1 MRRLLLS
8 ALPLFLAA
16 GQAGAQ
22 SYTLNEG
29 FEGADVPPSGWTM
42 RVGSD
47 ATTNKYKWEQVKYTS
62 NPLNLRSG
70 YTHGGD
76 YAMMVSSGKNNA
88 TYGSPD
94 SWLITPLVGVNAG
107 DYLSFMMAY
116 APVFNAVATVP
127 EDQRIKFAVL
137 VSTAGTDAEA
147 FTDTLAVFAPYSETD
162 WRQKVYSL
170 DKYAG
175 KKIYIAFHEFGNA
188 TVGPVTLNRTWIDD
202 VKVGQTASSD
212 FVATE
217 LVSPCKGPE
226 ASQNVTFKFA
236 NNGIA
241 PHGLTVSYKVNDGAT
256 TTEMIDPTTLTG
268 DTATYTFN
276 MPATLTEGDNTVK
289 VWATADNDGVHDN
302 DTLTTKVTIEKTFS
316 LPYEMTADNLGD
328 GWTYTYHSGK
338 LQKGTNVGWWQ
349 VPDYNTG
356 KYYWTYKTG
365 ASKESLLVGQWFKF
379 AKGKVKMN
387 LTYTSGTDVPL
398 TVTYDTS
405 DDADGS
411 KAASKE
417 FTLKAAAENGTS
429 DDILIDVPED
439 GKYKL
444 SFKVGSDYAGP
455 FVINT
460 LSLEKVA
467 QGDVAVTMAKTR
479 TTTAV
484 DTENSVFAT
493 VKNYSN
499 ENLTNIPVK
508 VEVDGDVVYTDTV
521 ASIASGE
528 ETTIMVGRNPD
539 KMKPSFGISF
549 ATEGTHTVKVY
560 SAFEN
565 DTDQSNDTVAVSVY
579 AYDKYAVPY
588 AESFEN
594 EKDNKCWTAEDKGGS
609 VLNWTIGSAKAGNV
623 NWAKDGEN
631 AAYMSSVANTEH
643 DAELESPYI
652 HVAEPGK
659 LRLSYYYT
667 TRMKATN
674 ATDTTFLEV
683 TLESVK
689 TDTIA
694 YENPDGVETYY
705 VECVY
710 DTTRCDTITDANVG
724 KYRQGYLLADIP
736 EAGDYYVTFRNY
748 GKGHD
753 VVLDDIRLDQ
763 AADLALIDARQT
775 AKSGYGNTVNTIA
788 AQIANHGAKPVSNFE
803 INLKTKLADG
813 TETVKTETYAQ
824 TLAAGDSI
832 TYYFK
837 DIDISA
843 ADTYT
848 YTVSVTASDD
858 TDDFNNTWTL
868 DPITSYANATLPYTA
883 DFDTDD
889 QQAQWTLNGTW
900 QTGVYSSS
908 SSAYNGTGAIS
919 HHKKAADE
927 NGDWAYSGCIEIP
940 AGTYDLSF
948 FYRTYLNGK
957 TSKMY
962 AQNFA
967 LYLGKEPS
975 AEAMTQNIYTSDAD
989 VVAPEK
995 RYKKVDETFTVE
1007 EDGKYYI
1014 GVKCTSSSAYGVLYI
1029 DNISIRESGVNAT
1042 ELKSYKAD
1050 FNEWHKY
1057 DPSSQFAQWIV
1068 SEDGSALETSQT
1080 VFNAGNPTLELPG
1093 LIVSPAFSVKKGC
1106 TLKYSFDYGMNVD
1119 DAANLTDAEKDKMGT
1134 LLYML
1139 NADNP
1144 DSLTVKLC
1152 GGSRVNSDDCGV
1164 AGSYKMTDDG
1174 VYYFAI
1180 RLTGADN
1187 CISETAK
1194 LTYNVANLEIS
1205 AEEPTGITSLNAS
1218 AEGKT
1223 EVYSSNGMLVG
1234 TFNSVA
1240 EAMKE
1245 CKGHGIYMIKSAAT
1259 GKTVKVVR

>member
-1 MRRLLLS
+1 M
-8 ALPLFLAA
+8 
-16 GQAGAQ
+16 
-22 SYTLNEG
+22 
-29 FEGADVPPSGWTM
+29 
-42 RVGSD
+42 
-47 ATTNKYKWEQVKYTS
+47 
-62 NPLNLRSG
+62 
-70 YTHGGD
+70 
-76 YAMMVSSGKNNA
+76 
-88 TYGSPD
+88 
-94 SWLITPLVGVNAG
+94 
-107 DYLSFMMAY
+107 
-116 APVFNAVATVP
+116 
-127 EDQRIKFAVL
+127 
-137 VSTAGTDAEA
+137 
-147 FTDTLAVFAPYSETD
+147 
-162 WRQKVYSL
+162 
-170 DKYAG
+170 
-175 KKIYIAFHEFGNA
+175 
-188 TVGPVTLNRTWIDD
+188 GPVTLNRTWIDD

-217 LVSPCKGPE
+217 LISPCKGPE

-241 PHGLTVSYKVNDGAT
+241 PHALTVSYKVNDGEK
-256 TTEMIDPTTLTG
+256 TTEMIDPTTLAG

-276 MPATLTEGDNTVK
+276 MPANLTEGENIVK
-289 VWATADNDGVHDN
+289 VWVTADNDAVHDN
-302 DTLTTKVTIEKTFS
+302 DTLSTKVTLEKTFS
-316 LPYEMTADNLGD
+316 LPYEMTADNLGT

-338 LQKGTNVGWWQ
+338 LARGTNVGWWQ
-349 VPDYNTG
+349 VPEFTTNE
-356 KYYWTYKTG
+356 YYWTYKTG
-365 ASKESLLVGQWFKF
+365 TTKESLLVGQWFEF
-379 AKGKVKMN
+379 AQGKVKMKF
-387 LTYTSGTDVPL
+387 TYTSGTDVPL

-411 KAASKE
+411 KAVSKE

-429 DDILIDVPED
+429 DDILLDVPED

-455 FVINT
+455 FVIKT
-460 LSLEKVA
+460 LSLDKVA
-467 QGDVAVTMAKTR
+467 QGDVAATEVYIK

-484 DTENSVFAT
+484 DTENQIAVK

-499 ENLTNIPVK
+499 EEMTNIPVK

-528 ETTIMVGRNPD
+528 EKAMLIGKNPD

-560 SAFEN
+560 TAFEN
-565 DTDQSNDTVAVSVY
+565 DTDLSNDTVTVSVY
-579 AYDKYAVPY
+579 AYNKYAIPY

-594 EKDNKCWTAEDKGGS
+594 EKDNKCWAAENNGS
-609 VLNWTIGSAKAGNV
+609 SSLNWTIGTAKTGNV

-652 HVAEPGK
+652 HVTEPGK
-659 LRLSYYYT
+659 LRLSYYYA

-683 TLESVK
+683 SLKSVK

-694 YENPDGVETYY
+694 YDNPDGVETYY

-710 DTTRCDTITDANVG
+710 DTLRGDTITDANVG

-748 GKGHD
+748 GMGHD

-763 AADLALIDARQT
+763 AIDLALTDVKQT

-788 AQIANHGAKPVSNFE
+788 ARIANHGAKPVSNFE
-803 INLKTKLADG
+803 MTLKTKHADG
-813 TETVKTETYAQ
+813 TETVNTETSKL

-848 YTVSVTASDD
+848 YTVSVAHSDD
-858 TDDFNNTWTL
+858 ADDFNNTWTL

-883 DFDTDD
+883 DFDSDE

-995 RYKKVDETFTVE
+995 RYKKMDETFTVE
-1007 EDGKYYI
+1007 EDGTYYI
-1014 GVKCTSSSAYGVLYI
+1014 GVKCTSSSTYGVLYI
-1029 DNISIRESGVNAT
+1029 DNISIKESGVNAT

-1057 DPSSQFAQWIV
+1057 DPSSQFAQWTV

-1080 VFNAGNPTLELPG
+1080 IFNAGNPTLELPG
-1093 LIVSPAFSVKKGC
+1093 LIVSPAFSVKKGY
-1106 TLKYSFDYGMNVD
+1106 TLKYSFDYEMNVD
-1119 DAANLTDAEKDKMGT
+1119 DAANLTDTEKDKMGT

-1139 NADNP
+1139 NTDNP
-1144 DSLTVKLC
+1144 DSLTVKL
-1152 GGSRVNSDDCGV
+1152 GYGDNVNASECSA
-1164 AGSYKMTDDG
+1164 AGTYEAEADG
-1174 VYYFAI
+1174 VYYFAV

-1194 LTYNVANLEIS
+1194 LSYKVANLEIS
-1205 AEEPTGITSLNAS
+1205 TEEPTGITSLNAS

-1223 EVYSSNGMLVG
+1223 DVYTSNGTFVG

-1240 EAMKE
+1240 EAMKG
-1245 CKGHGIYMIKSAAT
+1245 CKAQGIYMIKSAAT